1 MTDALAELE
10 SLDRA
15 ALVERWRTVFGQP
28 APRYTHLELLRSAL
42 AWEAQRQAA
51 GMKPSTRRRIVQALG
66 ERPRA
71 QRLAPGSELLREWNG
86 RTHRVSVL
94 AKSFEYDGR
103 SYRSLSAVAR
113 AITGTAWSGPRFF
126 GLRE

>member
-1 MTDALAELE
+1 MTESLAELE
-10 SLDRA
+10 ALDRA

-42 AWEAQRQAA
+42 AWEVQRQAA
-51 GMKPSTRRRIVQALG
+51 GMKPSARHKIVRALG
-66 ERPRA
+66 KSPRA
-71 QRLAPGSELLREWNG
+71 RRLAPGSELLRDWKG

-94 AKSFEYDGR
+94 AKSFEYDGH

-113 AITGTAWSGPRFF
+113 AITGTAWSGSRFF
-126 GLRE
+126 GLPE

>member
-1 MTDALAELE
+1 VIDVLAELD
-10 SLDRA
+10 SHDRA
-15 ALVERWRTVFGQP
+15 TLVERWRAVFGQP

-42 AWEAQRQAA
+42 AWEMQRQAA
-51 GMKPSTRRRIVQALG
+51 GLKPSTRRKIAQALS
-66 ERPRA
+66 EKPRA

-86 RTHRVSVL
+86 RTHRVSVF

-126 GLRE
+126 GLRK